1 MTANLFGSIS
11 LWFCIFAYFTGGED
25 VASSVTQI
33 WYSLRLNDKDYCL
46 VISMLQELIEA
57 SRQGDWITKAR
68 NRGFTNFDDWKRME
82 LYVEELPKEH
92 KASASDWFA
101 NGILLPE
108 KSRKKLSRENFT
120 LTSSDFQ
127 VNHNK
132 GAFSYKIQSCILS
145 FAGYSPSVEN
155 V

>member
-1 MTANLFGSIS
+1 
-11 LWFCIFAYFTGGED
+11 
-25 VASSVTQI
+25 
-33 WYSLRLNDKDYCL
+33 
-46 VISMLQELIEA
+46 
-57 SRQGDWITKAR
+57 
-68 NRGFTNFDDWKRME
+68 ME